1 MNNKKIMSEIK
12 KINRKKNKTL
22 KTLSVVIAGLI
33 LFSIV
38 AWVVLFSIG
47 TVYYNMD
54 NLFYLKIDD
63 FSNALMDKLQ
73 LAMLLVSTV
82 AFGKVFVFEAQKD
95 TLKKIIGKRNKKAV
109 R

>member
-95 TLKKIIGKRNKKAV
+95 TLKKIIGKRNEKAV

>member
-1 MNNKKIMSEIK
+1 MNNKKVMSEIK

-73 LAMLLVSTV
+73 LAMLLASTV

-95 TLKKIIGKRNKKAV
+95 TLKKIIGKRNEKAV